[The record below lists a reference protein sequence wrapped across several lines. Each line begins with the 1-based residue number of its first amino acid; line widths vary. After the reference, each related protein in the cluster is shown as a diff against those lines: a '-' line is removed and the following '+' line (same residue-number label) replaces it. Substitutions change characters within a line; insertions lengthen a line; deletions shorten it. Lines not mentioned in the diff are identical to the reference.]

1 MPVKL
6 EHVNFIYSPGSPSQ
20 KKALNDV
27 NLLFEDGCFT
37 ALIGKTG
44 SGKST
49 LIQHLN
55 GLLLPTSGVVEVG
68 SYLIDM
74 TLEYKKNG
82 KVNISLMKKKHKKK
96 LKDVKGLR
104 KKVGLVFQ
112 FPEYQLFEETV
123 LKDVSY
129 GPKNFGASEEEA
141 LNMSKEALK
150 KVGLG
155 EDFYNRSPF
164 ELSGGEKRRV
174 AIAGILALNPEVLVL
189 DEQTVGL
196 DAESEQNLMD
206 LLSGLNNNGTS
217 IILATHDMD
226 VVLRYATRAL
236 VLENGSILRD
246 ETPISLFQDREFLK
260 TSSLEPPK
268 VFSFALQLKE
278 RGLPIDLSRIKD
290 CDSLADEIVRA
301 RREHD

>member
-20 KKALNDV
+20 KKALNDI

-74 TLEYKKNG
+74 TLEYKQNG
-82 KVNISLMKKKHKKK
+82 KVNTSLMKKKHKKK

-141 LNMSKEALK
+141 INMSKEALK

-164 ELSGGEKRRV
+164 VLSGGEKRRV

-189 DEQTVGL
+189 DEPTVGL